1 MTEQEAI
8 QVFLD
13 YLKKAGRGSWEGN
26 RGPDPPDFVIVNP
39 ATSQLAAVEHTRFFW
54 PPEEQTFGHALHSVK
69 RDVNQRIMNRVGG
82 LFGVS
87 IDHESRQA
95 FSRSFNALGRAKQR
109 NVSKWLA
116 GQIET
121 VGPTMAVRNEMHLD
135 GPLPCTLIR
144 YSDFGPGQIGW
155 SRWMSMGND
164 LGIKLKAAEK
174 DGSWHIFV
182 ERLDRPDTVLYE
194 LEAVLRRK
202 AESLKLVD
210 YGSRILL
217 IEYYASFLD
226 TLKYIMT
233 VMNVPQTIDELYFL
247 VFPGPEV
254 ARWQGGDL
262 DAA

>member
-1 MTEQEAI
+1 VTEQEAI

-13 YLKKAGRGSWEGN
+13 YLKKAGRGSWEAT
-26 RGPDPPDFVIVNP
+26 RGPEPPDFVIVNP
-39 ATSQLAAVEHTRFFW
+39 QTSERAAVEHTRFFW
-54 PPEEQTFGHALHSVK
+54 PPEEQTFGQALQSVK
-69 RDVNQRIMNRVGG
+69 RDVNERIMNRVRG
-82 LFGVS
+82 LFGAS
-87 IDHESRQA
+87 IDHENRQA
-95 FSRSFNALGRAKQR
+95 FSSSFDALARAKR
-109 NVSKWLA
+109 SNVSKWLA

-121 VGPTMAVRNEMHLD
+121 VGPTMAVRNEMQLD

-144 YSDFGPGQIGW
+144 YSDFGRGQMAW
-155 SRWMSMGND
+155 LRSMSMGSD

-174 DGSWHIFV
+174 DGSWHSFV
-182 ERLDRPDTVLYE
+182 ERLERPDTVLYE

-210 YGSRILL
+210 YGGRMLL
-217 IEYYASFLD
+217 IEYYASLLD

-233 VMNVPQTIDELYFL
+233 VLDVPQTIDELYFL